1 MTNPILKNNIK
12 TISLCFIALF
22 IISQRTSAQ
31 NSILGFKTADKQN
44 KIENEQVLLLG
55 EGTKILF

>member
-31 NSILGFKTADKQN
+31 NSMLGFKNAEKQN
-44 KIENEQVLLLG
+44 KKLVLSLISSQL
-55 EGTKILF
+55 KSVM